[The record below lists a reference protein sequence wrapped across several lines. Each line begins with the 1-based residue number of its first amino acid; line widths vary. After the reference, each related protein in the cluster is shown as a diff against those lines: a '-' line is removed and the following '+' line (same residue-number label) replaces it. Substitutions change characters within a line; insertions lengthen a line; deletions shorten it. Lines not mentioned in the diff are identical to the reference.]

1 MVFRKKRTLM
11 IKSLGGTSLV
21 NPDNQVKHKIEGN
34 TYRWAILF
42 GVWLIYF
49 SFGLTVAALAPL
61 VPMVCRDLNISYGEM
76 GLVLGAWPFI
86 YILSALPCGIFLDR
100 IGPRRALFL
109 AALIM
114 ALSGFLRCFSDSYF
128 MMILAVSVF
137 GLGGPLIS
145 IGAPKLI
152 AFLFEGKNRGL
163 AMGIYITGPGVGAVL
178 ALSVTNSVLLPL
190 FDNNWRLVISTYA
203 LFTLIGGCIWLM
215 LSSHHL
221 GRLIE
226 SQIQAED
233 SGPILETFRS
243 LASIPSVQ
251 IVLLMSI
258 GIFFFNHGL
267 NNWLPEIIR
276 SKGLSF
282 AEAGYW
288 AAIPTTV
295 SILSALLIPRLATTE
310 RRVLIMGLLILSAGS
325 ATILLH
331 TSPGLQLAF
340 GLCLQGLARG
350 AMMTVAL
357 LMLVEIPNVG
367 PKRAGTAGGLF
378 FTAAEIGGVAGP
390 LAIGFLHDL
399 TGNFSY
405 PLNVL
410 TGITVL
416 LLGLLFA
423 LQKTLKRDLN

>member
-1 MVFRKKRTLM
+1 MLNSV
-11 IKSLGGTSLV
+11 GGVSLV
-21 NPDNQVKHKIEGN
+21 TPDNQVKHKIEGN

-61 VPMVCRDLNISYGEM
+61 VPKVCQDLKISYGEM
-76 GLVLGAWPFI
+76 GLILGAWPFV

-114 ALSGFLRCFSDSYF
+114 ALSGFLRCFSDTYF
-128 MMILAVSVF
+128 MMIVAVSVF

-163 AMGIYITGPGVGAVL
+163 AMGIYITGPGVGAVI
-178 ALSVTNSVLLPL
+178 ALSITNSLLLPL
-190 FDNNWRLVISTYA
+190 FDNDWRLVINAYA
-203 LFTLIGGCIWLM
+203 FFTLISGCIWLI
-215 LSSHHL
+215 LSSHQL
-221 GRLIE
+221 GRIIE
-226 SQIQAED
+226 SQIQAEK
-233 SGPILETFRS
+233 SGPIAETFRS

-276 SKGLSF
+276 SKGVSF

-288 AAIPTTV
+288 AAIPTTI
-295 SILSALLIPRLATTE
+295 SIISALLIPRFATAE
-310 RRVLIMGLLILSAGS
+310 RRVLVMGLLILAAGL
-325 ATILLH
+325 ATTLLH
-331 TSPGLQLAF
+331 TSPGFQLAF

-390 LAIGFLHDL
+390 LVIGFLHDL
-399 TGNFSY
+399 TGDFSY
-405 PLNVL
+405 SLNVL
-410 TGITVL
+410 TVITFL
-416 LLGLLFA
+416 LLGLLLA
-423 LQKTLKRDLN
+423 LQKTLKHDLIN